1 MDYREF
7 VAKHRES
14 GAAITIAALPCD
26 EKLASSFGLM
36 KIDNSGEVIE
46 FAEKPKGDLL
56 KSMQVDTTV
65 LGCSAEA

>member
-1 MDYREF
+1 
-7 VAKHRES
+7 
-14 GAAITIAALPCD
+14 
-26 EKLASSFGLM
+26 M